1 MTSEAPATDAP
12 PSTDAPAKGATEK
25 AQGNGNPGKKR
36 GKRVPKK
43 AGGGRRRGPR
53 HVDTAPPRFDVV
65 ELAELSGPPLG
76 QAVHPAE
83 VSEVTDA
90 AVFVQ
95 VKPRGHDPL
104 RAMIDPK
111 EFLGGGAGQMQGDDA
126 AVVGAEL
133 TVRLLDPPKPPKP
146 VAEGETPE
154 PPVPI
159 ASLRQANALA
169 LLEGVLRAKE
179 ANEALAGTIVAEVK
193 GGYTVAIGEKAEGAD
208 EPKYALRAFLPKS
221 HGEHPRLHE
230 HTSPV
235 GESDTFSLTELET
248 ERANIVVSRRKQLR
262 KRYDEAVKG
271 VWEHIKV
278 GQKVTGR
285 VRALVAYG
293 AFVDLGGLDALLH
306 ASDLSWDRQPRVSS
320 VLKVGQ
326 EVTAEVLSADKESG
340 KIKIGLKQLI
350 PNPWK
355 DITSDVKVGDDIE
368 GDVVALT
375 DYGAFVR
382 VRDGVEGLIHLSEVS
397 WDRVKHVSDRF
408 TIGERIT
415 ARVLEADFGKQRLSL
430 STKALEPNPFAK
442 VAEAFPKGTVVR
454 AKVKSLTDFGAFV
467 ALNENVDGLI
477 HIGEMSW
484 TEHVT
489 HPSQLVTLGE
499 EVEVVVLDVDVGRQ
513 RVACSIKQLTENPWK
528 KWEEEYQS
536 GKRVKLKPVRVTD
549 RGAFFELDDGLT
561 GYCSSRDLSSDGA
574 RASDVVKVGEEIELE
589 VKGLD
594 RRRRQVGLSARAV
607 VEGDTRAAYDEYKRK
622 EAEAGKGNATF
633 GDALK
638 GKLGDLGVSA
648 SDDAEQ
654 APPAKAEA
662 ADDAPAEAPSAAEAP
677 AAAKAE
683 QGSLPLGDAPKT
695 DD

>member
-1 MTSEAPATDAP
+1 MTSEAPGTDSTATPKQAP
-12 PSTDAPAKGATEK
+12 P
-25 AQGNGNPGKKR
+25 AQGGDTSQAKPDGQGEDHRARSKGGNNKSRRGAKKGDR
-36 GKRVPKK
+36 GGRKG
-43 AGGGRRRGPR
+43 GGGRRRGPR
-53 HVDTAPPRFDVV
+53 NVDTAPPRFDVG
-65 ELAELSGPPLG
+65 ELAELCGPPLW
-76 QAVHPAE
+76 QALHPAE
-83 VSEVTDA
+83 ITEVTEA
-90 AVFVQ
+90 AVFVN

-104 RAMIDPK
+104 RAMVDPK
-111 EFLGGGAGQMQGDDA
+111 EFLGGGAGEKQGDDA
-126 AVVGAEL
+126 AVVGAEIN
-133 TVRLLDPPKPPKP
+133 VRLLDPPKPAKP
-146 VAEGETPE
+146 AAEGETPE
-154 PPVPI
+154 PPVPT

-169 LLEGVLRAKE
+169 LLEGVLKAKE
-179 ANEALAGTIVAEVK
+179 ESADLTGTIVAEVK
-193 GGYTVAIGEKAEGAD
+193 GGYTVAIGEVPAADAAEGDAAGED
-208 EPKYALRAFLPKS
+208 REPKHALRAFLPKS

-230 HTSPV
+230 HRSPV

-326 EVTAEVLSADKESG
+326 EITAEVLSADKKSG
-340 KIKIGLKQLI
+340 KIKVGLKQLA
-350 PNPWK
+350 PNPWNDVK
-355 DITSDVKVGDDIE
+355 ADIKVGDDVE

-382 VRDGVEGLIHLSEVS
+382 VREGVEGLIHLSEVS

-408 TIGERIT
+408 NIGDRIT
-415 ARVLEADFGKQRLSL
+415 ARVLEADFGKQRISL
-430 STKALEPNPFAK
+430 STKALEPNPFEK

-477 HIGEMSW
+477 HIGELSW
-484 TEHVT
+484 TEHVN
-489 HPSQLVTLGE
+489 HPSQIVTLGE

-528 KWEEEYQS
+528 KWEEQYQR
-536 GKRVKLKPVRVTD
+536 GKRVKLKPIRVTD
-549 RGAFFELDDGLT
+549 RGVFFELDEGLT
-561 GYCSSRDLSSDGA
+561 GYCSSRDLSSDDA
-574 RASDVVKVGEEIELE
+574 RPSDIVKVGQEIELE

-622 EAEAGKGNATF
+622 EAQAGQGNATL

-638 GKLGDLGVSA
+638 GKLSDIDVSA
-648 SDDAEQ
+648 ETDAGS
-654 APPAKAEA
+654 
-662 ADDAPAEAPSAAEAP
+662 ADDADKQDS
-677 AAAKAE
+677 
-683 QGSLPLGDAPKT
+683 
-695 DD
+695 